1 MGHEIRTP
9 VSASLGYHDLLAL
22 KLEATLGPEEREHLR
37 RATAAGQHLLRLVE
51 EILDYARLEAQ
62 RVTVERRAFRLADP
76 VAAALDLVGE
86 QARARRLDLVDA
98 VSGSAAEVR
107 CTGDEHRVRQIF
119 INLVA
124 NATRLTA
131 AGGRIT
137 VSAGTAVVP
146 SPDAVLAGDDP
157 WVYLRV
163 EDTGAGIPADRCEAI
178 FEPFEQADATIEA
191 QRGGT
196 GLGLAIS
203 RRLARPMGGDLTVRS
218 EVGVL
223 PVAPRGRTR
232 AGNCPDGASR
242 PGRRPATELNATA

>member
-1 MGHEIRTP
+1 MPAKSGFLAEMGHEIRTP
-9 VSASLGYHDLLAL
+9 VSAILGYHDLLAL

-51 EILDYARLEAQ
+51 EILDYARVEAQ

-146 SPDAVLAGDDP
+146 SPDAVLA
-157 WVYLRV
+157 
-163 EDTGAGIPADRCEAI
+163 
-178 FEPFEQADATIEA
+178 
-191 QRGGT
+191 RGT
-196 GLGLAIS
+196 
-203 RRLARPMGGDLTVRS
+203 
-218 EVGVL
+218 
-223 PVAPRGRTR
+223 APGSTSGWRTR
-232 AGNCPDGASR
+232 ARASR
-242 PGRRPATELNATA
+242 RTAAKRSSSPSSRPTRPWRRSAAARGSGWRSAGAWRA